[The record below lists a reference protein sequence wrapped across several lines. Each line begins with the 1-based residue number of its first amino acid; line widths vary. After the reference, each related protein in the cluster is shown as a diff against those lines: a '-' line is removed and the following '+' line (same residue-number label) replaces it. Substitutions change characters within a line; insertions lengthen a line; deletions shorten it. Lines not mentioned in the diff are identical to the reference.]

1 MRRIGLALIALTM
14 IGAASAA
21 HAADKPADAKQK
33 AITKEQIERGM
44 KEAPAAAKAADLPCT
59 VTDAAYLG
67 QSGKANVYEL
77 ACKEGLGYVLL
88 TGGPDPAKAYDCVHT
103 LGNPTLECRLPENAN
118 PKAALSPI
126 FASAGHPCT
135 IKDARFIGGDANTN
149 FYEAACQEGPGYVL
163 ETPALG
169 KTAAV
174 KVMPCLETVGSGVLE
189 CTLTPKAQMIAP
201 IAALTAKSGKTCEV
215 SDARYVGQSTTDD
228 SVYYEVACG
237 AKAGYIIQTTKAGAF
252 KAAVDCANAAG
263 IGGGCKMTDTT
274 KAETEEAGTYTTL
287 AKTAGFNC
295 TVSKYRFIGMVSEPA
310 KSELVELACS
320 NRPDGAVALFPSD
333 ANAKARIVDC
343 VRAETYGDAAAC
355 KLTSLTPIYEKYS
368 QALAAKGRSSCKVS
382 GTRYLGHSP
391 QGTDYIETACADGNP
406 GWVIEMEPNDTVKTL
421 LSCGQATSSG
431 LSCKLPTNVK
441 H

>member
-1 MRRIGLALIALTM
+1 MISVAAL
-14 IGAASAA
+14 A
-21 HAADKPADAKQK
+21 HAADKPADAKPK
-33 AITKEQIERGM
+33 AISKEQIERGM
-44 KEAPAAAKAADLPCT
+44 KEAPAAAKAAGLPCT

-67 QSGKANVYEL
+67 QSGKATVYEV

-88 TGGPDPAKAYDCVHT
+88 TGGPDPAKAYDCIHT
-103 LGNPTLECRLPENAN
+103 LGNATLECRLPENAN

-126 FASAGHPCT
+126 FASAGHTCT

-174 KVMPCLETVGSGVLE
+174 KVMPCLETIGSGVLE

-201 IAALTAKSGKTCEV
+201 VAALVAKSGKTCEV
-215 SDARYVGQSTTDD
+215 SDARYVGESTTDD
-228 SVYYEVACG
+228 SIYYEVACG

-252 KAAVDCANAAG
+252 KAAVDCANATG

-274 KAETEEAGTYTTL
+274 KAQTEEAGTYTTL
-287 AKTAGFNC
+287 AKAAGFNC

-333 ANAKARIVDC
+333 ANAKARIIDC
-343 VRAETYGDAAAC
+343 VRAESYGEAAAC

-368 QALAAKGRSSCKVS
+368 AALAAKGRSSCKVS
-382 GTRYLGHSP
+382 GTRYLGRSP

-421 LSCGQATSSG
+421 LSCGQAASSG
-431 LSCKLPTNVK
+431 LSCKLPTNIK